1 MTPALQHTVRIL
13 QPARRF
19 AFVAAALLA
28 SCSSDADPPGSA
40 ATAVSAATT
49 TPVNPAATTTATTV
63 TPAAASSG
71 QRVTSAVTLLTGDV
85 VRFSQGGSAP
95 VTVNT
100 VPAPGREQVTFA
112 VRVVKTS
119 VGEDV
124 IVVPSDALALL
135 ASGLVDEHLFNVSE
149 LVRQGFDDATSQTL
163 PIIVTYRGVAPRS
176 LAAVP
181 ARTNRH
187 LGSIRGDAL
196 VTAKTDTNQ
205 VWSWLTG
212 GGARGLVAAKALT
225 VGVDKVWLDRRAQIL
240 LDQSA
245 PQIGAPTVWASGYTG
260 KGVTIAVLDTGLKFD
275 HPDLVGKAS
284 EAVDFTD
291 TLPDASDDVGHGTHV
306 AGIITGSGAASGGR
320 YRGIAPD
327 VNLIIG
333 KVCVPAGCPTS
344 AIIAGMEWAASKAP
358 IVSMSLGTT
367 GAGDVSDPMS
377 VAVDNLSA
385 QYGTLFVIAAGN
397 AGADFTVGSPGVA
410 NSALTVASVSK
421 QDTISSFSSRG
432 PRTGDYA
439 VKPEIAAPGGLIVAA
454 RAKGTPVGDLD
465 PIDDNYV
472 RLSGTS
478 MATPHVSAG
487 AALLLQEHP
496 DWTGPQLKAA
506 LMSTAK
512 PIEGLR
518 VVDEGAGRIDLVRAT
533 TQTVRATGSLSFG
546 VMAYPHDGEVLTQT
560 ITYQNDGDAAVT
572 LALAL
577 NAIDDKQAAAP
588 AGLFTLPPQVVVPAH
603 GTADVAVSAVGA
615 TAWTGL
621 FSGLITASDATNR
634 VETAIDVLEQ
644 DRRFNLTINVTD
656 ETGAPTVAVFAAL
669 NNVDDGTIHTL
680 SAPSQTLSLPPGE
693 YDALGIA
700 FSSTFET
707 MFVALPSI
715 MLDSDKTVSVGVNA
729 KPVSVT
735 VDNPKA
741 ALAANSITLH
751 SASRNGLGVSY
762 LTLTT
767 KPLRITPTAPITDH
781 AFSND
786 YRAWLMPA
794 TVPTT
799 TNPADHF
806 IYNLVFGNSGGIAD
820 PMAFKV
826 RTRDLATVLESYHN
840 PGDAW
845 GWRENAGSTP
855 SDTAEYL
862 TAWKDTMPSQRI
874 EYYTTASTWEQSV
887 MLFPNQPPQPFL
899 SEISYGIET
908 YAPGHFYER
917 EWFGAPSGPSFGTG
931 QSFFGAYRA
940 ANAITFYLAPF
951 SWGEAGHIARTWPG
965 TTTLSRDGQ
974 VLGTVAF
981 SGFGNFSVPAD
992 PGVYTVTTHGVRNI
1006 PWSTINRGID
1016 ATWMFHSAPA
1026 ADADRHNLP
1035 VYLVKAS
1042 GLFDGNDAA
1051 PAGWP
1056 YLLSVEVQRQV
1067 GAPTT
1072 PITELGLEVSFDDGV
1087 SWHKTPVLGL
1097 GDRGLALVVHPSTPG
1112 TVSLRTHAKDAK
1124 GNSVIQTAMDA
1135 YRTAK

>member
-1 MTPALQHTVRIL
+1 MTLALQRTVRIL

-19 AFVAAALLA
+19 AWIAAALLA
-28 SCSSDADPPGSA
+28 ACSSDADAPGTA
-40 ATAVSAATT
+40 ATAVSAAT
-49 TPVNPAATTTATTV
+49 VATTV
-63 TPAAASSG
+63 TPAAASSA
-71 QRVTSAVTLLTGDV
+71 QRTTSAVTLLTGDV
-85 VRFSQGGSAP
+85 VRVSQGGGVP
-95 VTVNT
+95 TTVAT

-112 VRVVKTS
+112 VRVVKTAA
-119 VGEDV
+119 GDDV
-124 IVVPSDALALL
+124 IVIPSDAVALL

-149 LVRQGFDDATSQTL
+149 LVRQGFDDATSSTL

-181 ARTNRH
+181 ARANRH

-196 VTAKTDTNQ
+196 VAAKTETNQ
-205 VWSWLTG
+205 VWGWLTG

-225 VGVDKVWLDRRAQIL
+225 AGVGKVWLDRRAQIL

-260 KGVTIAVLDTGLKFD
+260 KGVTIAILDTGLKFD

-306 AGIITGSGAASGGR
+306 AGIITGTGAASGGR

-344 AIIAGMEWAASKAP
+344 AIIAGMEWAAAKAP

-367 GAGDVSDPMS
+367 GAGDASDPMA

-421 QDTISSFSSRG
+421 QDTISAFSSRG
-432 PRTGDYA
+432 PRIGDYA

-454 RAKGTPVGDLD
+454 RAKGTPVGDMD

-533 TQTVRATGSLSFG
+533 TQQVRATGSLSFG
-546 VMAYPHDGEVLTQT
+546 VMAYPHDGKVMTQT

-577 NAIDDKQAAAP
+577 SAIDDKQAAAP

-603 GTADVAVSAVGA
+603 GTAEVAVSAVGA
-615 TAWTGL
+615 TAWTGF
-621 FSGLITASDATNR
+621 FSGVITASDATNR
-634 VETAIDVLEQ
+634 VETAIGVLEQ
-644 DRRFNLTINVTD
+644 DRRFNLTVNMTD
-656 ETGAPTVAVFAAL
+656 ETGAPTAGVFASL
-669 NNVDDGTIHTL
+669 INVDDGTLSTL
-680 SAPSQTLSLPPGE
+680 SVPSQTLSLPPGE
-693 YDALGIA
+693 YDVVGIA
-700 FSSTFET
+700 LTSTFAT

-715 MLDSDKTVSVGVNA
+715 TLDSDKTVSVGAGA

-735 VDNPKA
+735 ADNPKA

-751 SASRNGLGVSY
+751 SGSRNGLGVSY

-767 KPLRITPTAPITDH
+767 KPLIITPTPPVTDH
-781 AFSND
+781 TLSND

-794 TVPTT
+794 TAPTT
-799 TNPADHF
+799 TNPADNF
-806 IYNLVFGNSGGIAD
+806 IYNLVFGNAGGIPD
-820 PMAFKV
+820 PMAFQV
-826 RTRDLATVLESYHN
+826 RTRDLATVLENYHN

-845 GWRENAGSTP
+845 AWRTNAGSTP
-855 SDTAEYL
+855 SGTAEYL
-862 TAWKDTMPSQRI
+862 TAWKDTMPSQRV
-874 EYYTTASTWEQSV
+874 EYYSTAPTWNQSV

-899 SEISYGIET
+899 SESSYGIET
-908 YAPGHFYER
+908 YAPGRFYER
-917 EWFGAPSGPSFGTG
+917 EWFAAPAGPSFGTG
-931 QSFFGAYRA
+931 ESFFGAYRA
-940 ANAITFYLAPF
+940 GDVITFYLAPF

-974 VLGTVAF
+974 ALGTVAF

-992 PGVYTVTTHGVRNI
+992 AGVYTVTTQGARDI
-1006 PWSTINRGID
+1006 PWSAINTGID
-1016 ATWMFHSAPA
+1016 ATWTFHSAPA
-1026 ADADRHNLP
+1026 GDVDRHNLP
-1035 VYLVKAS
+1035 VYLVKTT

-1056 YLLSVEVQRQV
+1056 LLLSVEVQRQA

-1072 PITELGLEVSFDDGV
+1072 PITELGLDASFDEGA
-1087 SWHKTPVLGL
+1087 SWHKVPVLAV
-1097 GDRGLALVVHPSTPG
+1097 GDRGLALIAQPSTPG
-1112 TVSLRTHAKDAK
+1112 TVSLRTHARDAK
-1124 GNSVIQTAMDA
+1124 GNSVVQTTTDA
-1135 YRTAK
+1135 YRTTR